1 MKTIK
6 SIVLG
11 LALLVVCGTSVNAA
25 ATLDKND
32 GLTKTYAVNTYVNA
46 MTRGKLDGFNDVL
59 DKSAKF
65 SMLRGKQVLNFDKK
79 EMMQYMQKGK
89 NVSQACTTSTS
100 IVESND
106 DTAVIRV
113 DMQYDNF
120 VRSNYLTIANT
131 GSGWKIT
138 KVYSVFK

>member
-11 LALLVVCGTSVNAA
+11 LALLVVCGTSVNATA
-25 ATLDKND
+25 IIDKND

-59 DKSAKF
+59 DKSARF

-106 DTAVIRV
+106 DAAVIRV

-131 GSGWKIT
+131 GNGWKIT